1 MIHRTECPSPDGTG
15 NREWSF
21 PFNLP
26 QAGETGDLRQF
37 LISYVDGKKQVAP
50 KSMLVSEIGSLSLEF
65 THLSQLSGD
74 PKYYDAVQRIS
85 NVFEEYQNKTK
96 LPGMWPVMI
105 DAAIPS
111 FDESAGFHFGGMS
124 DSLYEYLPK
133 QYMMLGGLLDQPRK
147 MYEICIEVAKKHLF
161 FRPLNPKNE
170 DLLISG
176 ELQVTGDG
184 QAGLSSK
191 GQHLGCFV
199 GGMVGI
205 GSKIFKRP
213 DDLAIAKK
221 LTNGCVWAYESQ
233 VTGIAPEI
241 FTLIDCQ
248 PDDCEWS
255 EEKWHAGIKKAS
267 VFGTV
272 EGQSLEDKIRGTIQE
287 SHLAPG
293 FTNVQDKRYI
303 LRPEAIESVFIM
315 FRLTGDAEWQDKAW
329 TMFERIE
336 NVTKT
341 EIASSEISDV
351 TSEKPAKLDRM
362 ESFWLA
368 ETLKYFYLIF
378 SDMDLVN
385 LDEYV
390 LNTEAH
396 PLRRPSR

>member
-1 MIHRTECPSPDGTG
+1 MGVAEVSLQSGKFHRKHM
-15 NREWSF
+15 
-21 PFNLP
+21 
-26 QAGETGDLRQF
+26 
-37 LISYVDGKKQVAP
+37 LITIRYVDGDKQVAP
-50 KSMLVSEIGSLSLEF
+50 NQMLVSEIGSLSVEF
-65 THLSQLSGD
+65 THLSQLTGD
-74 PKYYDAVQRIS
+74 PKYYDSVQRIS
-85 NVFEEYQNKTK
+85 DVLEKHQNKTK
-96 LPGMWPVMI
+96 LPGMWPVVV

-111 FDESAGFHFGGMS
+111 FSENNVFHFGGMS

-133 QYMMLGGLLDQPRK
+133 QYMMLGGLLEQSRK
-147 MYEICIEVAKKHLF
+147 MYEIVMEVAQKYLF

-176 ELQVTGDG
+176 ELSVTGDG
-184 QAGLSSK
+184 QVGLAAK

-205 GSKIFKRP
+205 ASKIFSRP
-213 DDLAIAKK
+213 EDLEIAKQ
-221 LTNGCVWAYESQ
+221 LANGCVWAYESQ

-241 FTLIDCQ
+241 FTLIQCE

-255 EEKWHAGIKKAS
+255 EEKWYEGVRKTGVLGTTQGQPIEEKIK
-267 VFGTV
+267 
-272 EGQSLEDKIRGTIQE
+272 QTIQD

-293 FTNVQDKRYI
+293 FTHLPDKRYI

-315 FRLTGDAEWQDKAW
+315 YRLTGDVTWQDKAW
-329 TMFERIE
+329 KMFERIE
-336 NVTKT
+336 HVTKT
-341 EIASSEISDV
+341 EIASSAISDV
-351 TSEKPAKLDRM
+351 TSAKPMKLDQM

-378 SDMDLVN
+378 SDMDLIS

-396 PLRRPSR
+396 PLKRPKR